1 MKKKLHKEI
10 FANIKKSFK
19 LMKGS
24 KKNLII
30 YLLLNLI
37 TIPISIVL
45 PIYTAKI
52 VLNISN
58 GDYQNLFKAAIV
70 VCAIRIISNLINF
83 LSTIFYQKYI
93 LNASLNINKLFIQK
107 VFDLEV
113 KTFDNN
119 SSGIFTS
126 RLESDTHSIITVFN
140 KLNFITTDILS
151 NIGILIITFRISK
164 IIFTFFI
171 LQSIYTFI
179 INSKRIKKANK
190 KYDDLKDT
198 RENNSGLINELFRG
212 IRDIKVLNASSLF
225 INKYD
230 ERISNENKKSYDY
243 IFFNNRSFTIKAIV
257 GYILEFAFYVIGIIL
272 VKNNLLIPSDFLVLY
287 MYRPSVIGLLGFLA
301 NMMDSFNDF
310 NLSAKRVFEVIDGDT
325 FTKEKFGNKNIKKV
339 KGDFE
344 FKNVSF
350 SYNDKKDALKDISF
364 KVKANTTTAFV
375 GKSGSGKTTIF
386 NLLDKLYNTNK
397 GNIYIDG
404 IDINELSKE
413 SIRNNISV
421 ITQSPYIFNLT
432 IRENL
437 LLASNNVSEKEMIN
451 ACKTACIHD
460 FIMNLPDGYDTKV
473 GEGGVTLSGGERQ
486 RIAIARALIRK
497 TEIILFDEA
506 TSALDNET
514 QEQIQ
519 KAIHNLKGEYTI
531 LIIAH
536 RLSTIKN
543 SDNIIM
549 LEKGKIV
556 ASGTHNELIKNS
568 KKYYNLYHSEDEK

>member
-10 FANIKKSFK
+10 FVNIKKSFK

-70 VCAIRIISNLINF
+70 VCAIRIISNLISF
-83 LSTIFYQKYI
+83 LSTIFYQRYI

-164 IIFTFFI
+164 IIFAFFI

-179 INSKRIKKANK
+179 INSKRIKKGNK

-230 ERISNENKKSYDY
+230 ERISNENKRSYDY
-243 IFFNNRSFTIKAIV
+243 IVFNNRMFTIKAMV

-272 VKNNLLIPSDFLVLY
+272 VKKNLLIPSDFLVLY

-404 IDINELSKE
+404 IDINELSKD

-437 LLASNNVSEKEMIN
+437 LLASNNISEKEMIK

-473 GEGGVTLSGGERQ
+473 GEAGVTLSGGERQ

-556 ASGTHNELIKNS
+556 ASGTHNELIENS